1 MKVSVWS
8 REYRGLSLGIV
19 ALVSVFGFEGIGAG
33 TIMPIAAKELN
44 ALAQYSVAFTSF
56 TLASV
61 LGMVLATSFAARFGL
76 ARVVTLTMLFLG
88 AGSLIAGSAPN
99 LEVFVI
105 GRAIQGL
112 AIGMDL
118 VTMYVIIGRAYPMS
132 HRPKAFA
139 ILAGAWVVPGL
150 LGPGVAG
157 AMAEYLSWRWV
168 FWIVPLVLL
177 LPMTLLVPRV
187 RALPAGPEMDQ
198 APTRPVFLAALL
210 AIFGLALLQ
219 FASSQAGTQTAIY
232 VFGLGLLAL
241 IAIAVSTRWLMPA
254 GFLKIAPGVAA
265 IVAIR
270 GIFAAAYFSAEAFLP
285 LALQHER
292 GVSATMSGAVLAAAS
307 VFWFTGSSIQSSH
320 RIKLKRENLVRFG
333 GLIVMSSIA
342 LLPLAVFRISDPT
355 TAAWAATAIWAL
367 VALGMGMTFPV
378 LGVLL
383 LDKSPESSH
392 AKDSA
397 SIQMSDSFG
406 VAMATAIGGGVIA
419 YAQIDGSLGATAFT
433 TIWLIASGYA
443 LVAVLT
449 AARVR

>member
-1 MKVSVWS
+1 MKVSPWS

-33 TIMPIAAKELN
+33 TIMPIAAKELD
-44 ALAQYSVAFTSF
+44 AVGQYSVAFTSF

-61 LGMVLATSFAARFGL
+61 LGMVLATSFAAKFGL
-76 ARVVTLTMLFLG
+76 ARVVTLTMVFLG
-88 AGSLIAGSAPN
+88 IGSLIAGSAPS
-99 LEVFVI
+99 LAVFVL

-118 VTMYVIIGRAYPMS
+118 VTMYVIIGRAYPVT

-150 LGPGVAG
+150 IGPGLAG
-157 AMAEYLSWRWV
+157 AIAQSLTWRWV

-177 LPMTLLVPRV
+177 LPLTLLVPRV
-187 RALPAGPEMDQ
+187 RQLPDGPEMDQ
-198 APTRPVFLAALL
+198 PPTRSNLLAALL
-210 AIFGLALLQ
+210 AIVGLAALQ
-219 FASSQAGTQTAIY
+219 IASSQVGTKSLPL
-232 VFGLGLLAL
+232 VVVS
-241 IAIAVSTRWLMPA
+241 AIAALLIIAWSTKWLMPD
-254 GFLKIAPGVAA
+254 GFLRLAPGVAA

-270 GIFAAAYFSAEAFLP
+270 GIFAASYFSAEAFLP

-292 GVSATMSGAVLAAAS
+292 GVSPALSGAVLAAAS
-307 VFWFTGSSIQSSH
+307 VLWFTGSSLQGSA
-320 RIKLKRENLVRFG
+320 RIKIARHNLVRLG
-333 GLIVMSSIA
+333 GLIVMTSIA
-342 LLPLAVFRISDPT
+342 LLPLAVFKIADPT
-355 TAAWAATAIWAL
+355 MAAWAATAVWGF

-392 AKDSA
+392 AKDSS

-406 VAMATAIGGGVIA
+406 VATATAIGGAVIT
-419 YAQIDGSLGATAFT
+419 YTQLNGTLGPAAFT
-433 TIWLIASGYA
+433 TIWLIAASYA
-443 LVAVLT
+443 LVAVLV
-449 AARVR
+449 ANRVR